1 MEFQERTAPA
11 KCPLCRERCDT
22 RDLRPNKALEGLA
35 SAVQVA
41 RALLIALA
49 SSAKAPPVR
58 EQPARAAKRPRTTAP
73 AKPTPEP
80 RDPEQ
85 VPDSSESQASSLAES
100 SFSPSLSQSQPT
112 AAKGCMVRHPSTQSV
127 PRMQVTT
134 VEGCVGIVYPSN
146 VDHPPLVLQFDMLQ
160 IGAPTPGRSQAVHSS
175 PSLMATASQSIEQ
188 PYTALHAAITAAS
201 SGSGHL
207 TATARPQGP
216 EI

>member
-49 SSAKAPPVR
+49 SSVKAPPVR
-58 EQPARAAKRPRTTAP
+58 EQPARAAKRPRTAP
-73 AKPTPEP
+73 PKPTPVP

-134 VEGCVGIVYPSN
+134 VERCVGIVYPSN
-146 VDHPPLVLQFDMLQ
+146 VDHPPLVLQFFDMLQ
-160 IGAPTPGRSQAVHSS
+160 IGAPTPGWSQAVHSS
-175 PSLMATASQSIEQ
+175 PSLMATANKSIEQ

-201 SGSGHL
+201 GSGHL
-207 TATARPQGP
+207 TATARSQGP
-216 EI
+216 QI

>member
-35 SAVQVA
+35 TAVQVA

-58 EQPARAAKRPRTTAP
+58 EQPARAAKRAGTAP
-73 AKPTPEP
+73 PKPTSVP

-85 VPDSSESQASSLAES
+85 VPDSGESQASSLAES

-112 AAKGCMVRHPSTQSV
+112 AAKGCMVRHPPTQLR
-127 PRMQVTT
+127 PR
-134 VEGCVGIVYPSN
+134 
-146 VDHPPLVLQFDMLQ
+146 
-160 IGAPTPGRSQAVHSS
+160 
-175 PSLMATASQSIEQ
+175 
-188 PYTALHAAITAAS
+188 LH
-201 SGSGHL
+201 GSAN
-207 TATARPQGP
+207 TDA
-216 EI
+216 